1 MDLDD
6 LRSFASVV
14 RHGGFSAAERIT
26 GEARGKL
33 SKRVARLERELG
45 TRLLERST
53 RSVRI
58 TAVGQEV
65 FQQCEIIADGI
76 AATRAI
82 ADRAREDV
90 SGSLRVS
97 CPPGLAR
104 YLGADL
110 LASFLMRY
118 PEVRVER
125 HLTARRVD
133 LIKEGFDIALRI
145 EIHEDTDLSLTIRQ
159 LGKSQRL
166 LVASPEFVDKHPQI
180 SMECLSSLP
189 TLAISDHVEQDKWDL
204 VSDSGEH
211 VRIVHKPRLCS
222 NDSMVVRTAAIKGL
236 GIALLSEQTC
246 ISDIA
251 DGRLTRILP
260 DWHTRDGIV
269 HMAFPARRGMS
280 AAQRAFIDHYASQV
294 AFLSQSA
301 KD

>member
-65 FQQCEIIADGI
+65 FQQCEIIDDGI

-97 CPPGLAR
+97 CPPGLGGF
-104 YLGADL
+104 LGAGL
-110 LASFLMRY
+110 L
-118 PEVRVER
+118 
-125 HLTARRVD
+125 
-133 LIKEGFDIALRI
+133 
-145 EIHEDTDLSLTIRQ
+145 
-159 LGKSQRL
+159 
-166 LVASPEFVDKHPQI
+166 
-180 SMECLSSLP
+180 
-189 TLAISDHVEQDKWDL
+189 
-204 VSDSGEH
+204 
-211 VRIVHKPRLCS
+211 
-222 NDSMVVRTAAIKGL
+222 
-236 GIALLSEQTC
+236 
-246 ISDIA
+246 
-251 DGRLTRILP
+251 
-260 DWHTRDGIV
+260 
-269 HMAFPARRGMS
+269 
-280 AAQRAFIDHYASQV
+280 
-294 AFLSQSA
+294 
-301 KD
+301 